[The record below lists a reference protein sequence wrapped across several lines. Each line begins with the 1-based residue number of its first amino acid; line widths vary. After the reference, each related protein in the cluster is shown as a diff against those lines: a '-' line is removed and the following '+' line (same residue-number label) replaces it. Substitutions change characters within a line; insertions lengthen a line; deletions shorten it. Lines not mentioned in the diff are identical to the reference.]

1 MVGLPCISD
10 PHRFQAAAKRYTFA
24 VVAVQP
30 EKTSS
35 DIAGHIW
42 TLVREVYRCTAP

>member
-10 PHRFQAAAKRYTFA
+10 PHRFQAAAKRYIFA